1 MMYWLLLPQKKKL
14 QTSNAGGWIIR
25 SGKGQG
31 LGENGR
37 TSAAPPA
44 ATSRCTFS
52 RHHRPKDLSILQRDI
67 YLIKFKYCKDTRAQ
81 NQLSTRQEQQKDLC
95 TTLTLRSMYYII
107 LLGMG
112 IAIYNTYTMEPFSKN
127 KKDCFQA
134 SCAFC
139 QPRCY
144 NGSLIIP
151 QVPFSVLLLTGLA
164 VQDQGSDQACN
175 PPGSQ
180 WFQFFLCGERNL

>member
-1 MMYWLLLPQKKKL
+1 MVRSTLFPRQNRFTSAVQMMYWLLLPQKKKL

-139 QPRCY
+139 QLPLCQYRAIR
-144 NGSLIIP
+144 GAGLLVPIIIIIKWT
-151 QVPFSVLLLTGLA
+151 SCGIVLT
-164 VQDQGSDQACN
+164 
-175 PPGSQ
+175 
-180 WFQFFLCGERNL
+180 R